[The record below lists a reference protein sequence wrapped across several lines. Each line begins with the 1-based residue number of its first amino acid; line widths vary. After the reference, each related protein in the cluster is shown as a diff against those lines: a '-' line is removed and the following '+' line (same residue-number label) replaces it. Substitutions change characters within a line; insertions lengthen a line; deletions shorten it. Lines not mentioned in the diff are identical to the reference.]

1 MDQYLAD
8 TPLLDLL
15 PSSIKG
21 DPALAAAATA
31 CQPELSVVVA
41 ETPQAL
47 VYHNLEGL
55 PDAILDLVA
64 WGWHVDGYDLLT
76 TRAERLHVVRNFF
89 DYHRFKGTRYG
100 FQLYFS
106 TFLKRDL
113 LAASPPHKSFLGT
126 SLTSEERAAFEAPHP
141 EVRVYPFR
149 HAGLKGASYPGDFLG
164 AFWPGRS
171 DALLR
176 IGDRVC
182 LFDPL
187 TGQETALDSLETTR
201 DTVQAMTMMKTPVRL
216 PGQAGRGL
224 CCGRFLAGFTMNLG
238 ASARFY
244 ELDLSV
250 GYSDEIERRRPLSAR
265 PGLAPLGL
273 GTDTASTP
281 GTASPFALF
290 PGNRWT
296 DVYPERG
303 GRVLGRVFPSSSGAG
318 DRIYRRTKLFDPS
331 RVVFPRSASG
341 TFAGAFK
348 LGQLPPHTAEI
359 AVDMAR
365 PAPAMA
371 MFCGGFPGRHA
382 SSLGAGDWVELM
394 CRVGR
399 MAARFSDKVLVSIT
413 NRKPVRASSGIHAG
427 DVRAGEYRL
436 EVYQ

>member
-15 PSSIKG
+15 PSSIKD

-31 CQPELSVVVA
+31 CQPELSAIVA
-41 ETPQAL
+41 ETPRVL

-55 PDAILDLVA
+55 PDAVLDLVA

-89 DYHRFKGTRYG
+89 DYHRFKGTRRG
-100 FQLYFS
+100 FELYFS

-113 LAASPPHKSFLGT
+113 LAASPPHKSFLGA
-126 SLTSEERAAFEAPHP
+126 SLTAVERAAFEAPHP

-149 HAGLKGASYPGDFLG
+149 HAGTKQASYPGDFLG
-164 AFWPGRS
+164 PFWPGRS

-201 DTVQAMTMMKTPVRL
+201 DTVQSMAVIKTPVRL
-216 PGQAGRGL
+216 PGQEGRGL
-224 CCGRFLAGFTMNLG
+224 FCGRFLEGFTANQG
-238 ASARFY
+238 AASRLY
-244 ELDLSV
+244 ELDLAV
-250 GYSDEIERRRPLSAR
+250 GYQDEIERRRPLSAR
-265 PGLAPLGL
+265 PGLTPLRL
-273 GTDTASTP
+273 GSDTVSTP
-281 GTASPFALF
+281 GTASPFAFF
-290 PGNRWT
+290 PGNRWK
-296 DVYPERG
+296 DDYPERG
-303 GRVLGRVFPSSSGAG
+303 GRVLSGVFPAASGAG
-318 DRIYRRTKLFDPS
+318 DRIYRRTKLFDQS
-331 RVVFPRSASG
+331 RVVFSRSSSG
-341 TFAGAFK
+341 TFAGAFR

-359 AVDMAR
+359 AVDMVR
-365 PAPAMA
+365 QAPPRA
-371 MFCGGFPGRHA
+371 MFCGSFQGVHA
-382 SSLGAGDWVELM
+382 CSQGVGEWVELM

-413 NRKPVRASSGIHAG
+413 NRKPVRASSGVHAG

-436 EVYQ
+436 EVKQ